1 MCVIV
6 QCSAVYVCLFVCSAV
21 CVCAVRVCMC
31 ACVRSSA
38 CVMCARARVCVIVQ
52 RSAEQWS
59 VFVCSAVCVC
69 LCVYGVVCAYIHLNV
84 YCLLILMSIE
94 ATGNM
99 RMYFPTQL

>member
-1 MCVIV
+1 MLLYSAV
-6 QCSAVYVCLFVCSAV
+6 QCMFVCLYAVLCACVQCVCVYV
-21 CVCAVRVCMC
+21 R

-38 CVMCARARVCVIVQ
+38 CVMC
-52 RSAEQWS
+52 SAEQWS

-69 LCVYGVVCAYIHLNV
+69 LCVCGVVCAYIHLNV

-94 ATGNM
+94 TSGNA